1 MKIIVVVPA
10 YNEAV
15 KIGEVVKDIKKEIEN
30 VIVVDDGSNDETGEI
45 AKTAGAIVLTHSI
58 NRGQGA
64 ALQTGINFALEYGAD
79 IIVTFDADGQLLAS
93 EIDQVVKPLLLGEVD
108 IVLGSRFLNKSST
121 FLRGLMPQGK
131 VLDKINQIPA
141 NKKIILRLAILVT
154 RLYTGLKITDTHN
167 GFRAI
172 SSQAAKKIEIR
183 QDGMAHASE
192 ILEQIKKYNLKF
204 KEVPVT
210 MRYTEYSIKKGQ
222 KLSNSFR
229 IILDLI
235 LDRFSK

>member
-10 YNEAV
+10 YNEAE
-15 KIGEVVKDIKKEIEN
+15 KIGEVVKDIKKVIEN
-30 VIVVDDGSNDETGEI
+30 IIVVDDGSTDQTGEI
-45 AKTAGAIVLTHSI
+45 AKAAGVIVLTHLI

-64 ALQTGINFALEYGAD
+64 ALQTGINFALAQGAE
-79 IIVTFDADGQLLAS
+79 IIVTFDADGQLLAP

-108 IVLGSRFLNKSST
+108 VVLGSRFLNKIN
-121 FLRGLMPQGK
+121 
-131 VLDKINQIPA
+131 KIPRD
-141 NKKIILRLAILVT
+141 KKIILRLAVLVT
-154 RLYTGLKITDTHN
+154 RLYTGLKLTDTHN
-167 GFRAI
+167 GFRAM
-172 SSQAAKKIEIR
+172 SRQAAEKIKIQ

-192 ILEQIKKYNLKF
+192 ILEQIKKCSLRF

-235 LDRFSK
+235 IGRISR